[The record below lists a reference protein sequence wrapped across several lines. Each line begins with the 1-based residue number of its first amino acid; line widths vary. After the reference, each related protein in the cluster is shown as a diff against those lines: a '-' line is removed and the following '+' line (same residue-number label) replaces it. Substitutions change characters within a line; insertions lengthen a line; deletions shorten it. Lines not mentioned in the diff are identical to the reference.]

1 MTYNKKRT
9 LSYGVILISVLL
21 AYFCRQVRTENVLTN
36 DLHQLVFRFSKQP
49 PFSDKD
55 YSYGI
60 VFMVI
65 LIAGDMTA
73 VCCLLMAAI
82 FQGCILCGL
91 IQTNNRYFELFQTS
105 GGLDAEITD
114 HSFQRYY
121 HSGDFPELSSELRR
135 IIIDRSSV
143 QEQGIRI
150 NHIPIRGGHLFWSED
165 ISVLLD
171 QYQDIREQQEE
182 LTARNRLLQKAYQK
196 ERRKM
201 ISFVECS
208 MAIQNVLMILL
219 EICMILELILL
230 LVRITCFSGKKKIVT
245 AVAVFI
251 VSFMFMG
258 ALMNDHRYCLGE
270 SSYQPMLQGYPVS
283 VLMTVVIG
291 LLLYLCW
298 SIRSERRRYYHSLS
312 YWSVNEAVNDVPCG
326 VCFSDP
332 LGRIVLC
339 NTKMQELSRIMT
351 GSYLQDYEVLRKAM
365 SGELESEGLCRLS
378 KDSNVFY
385 FPDGSVW
392 MFQEY
397 SRQEPDC
404 AGYLQTVA
412 VNVSEIYYNGEKIRA
427 NNEKLEILNHK
438 LEEMYEKIGDKIREQ
453 ETLVMKMQVHD
464 NFGRSLLSI
473 RRILERK
480 EDPDKMDK
488 QLSVLKHLVYILT
501 GSAVESMEEVYEDTI
516 RHAEELGISVQISGN
531 FPMHPSYRL
540 LTDRA
545 IRECVTNCARHAHG
559 STVWVKIDKNAD
571 EYTVQITNDGEVP
584 DKNAEEGGG
593 LSALRKAAESGK
605 CRMQVSFSPEFCL
618 ILKMPLAER
627 MGFDGTDTDSRRSED
642 HAEVF

>member
-1 MTYNKKRT
+1 
-9 LSYGVILISVLL
+9 
-21 AYFCRQVRTENVLTN
+21 
-36 DLHQLVFRFSKQP
+36 
-49 PFSDKD
+49 
-55 YSYGI
+55 
-60 VFMVI
+60 
-65 LIAGDMTA
+65 
-73 VCCLLMAAI
+73 
-82 FQGCILCGL
+82 
-91 IQTNNRYFELFQTS
+91 
-105 GGLDAEITD
+105 
-114 HSFQRYY
+114 
-121 HSGDFPELSSELRR
+121 
-135 IIIDRSSV
+135 
-143 QEQGIRI
+143 
-150 NHIPIRGGHLFWSED
+150 
-165 ISVLLD
+165 
-171 QYQDIREQQEE
+171 
-182 LTARNRLLQKAYQK
+182 
-196 ERRKM
+196 M

-245 AVAVFI
+245 AVVVFA

-283 VLMTVVIG
+283 VFMTVVIG

-298 SIRSERRRYYHSLS
+298 AIRSERRRYHHSLS

-351 GSYLQDYEVLRKAM
+351 GSYLQDYDALRKAM
-365 SGELESEGLCRLS
+365 NGRPESEGLRRLS

-397 SRQEPDC
+397 SLQEPDC

-453 ETLVMKMQVHD
+453 ETLAMKMQVHD

-480 EDPDKMDK
+480 EKQDKMDK
-488 QLSVLKHLVYILT
+488 QLSALKHLVYILT
-501 GSAVESMEEVYEDTI
+501 DSSVENMEELCADTI
-516 RHAEELGISVQISGN
+516 RHAEELGIYVQISGN
-531 FPMHPSYRL
+531 LPQHPSYRL

-559 STVWVKIDKNAD
+559 STVLVKIDKGAN
-571 EYTVQITNDGEVP
+571 EYSIRITNDGDAPE
-584 DKNAEEGGG
+584 KNAEEGGG
-593 LSALRKAAESGK
+593 LSALRKAAESEK
-605 CRMQVSFSPEFCL
+605 CIMQVSFSPEFCL
-618 ILKMPLAER
+618 ALKMPLAER
-627 MGFDGTDTDSRRSED
+627 MGVYGTDTDSRRSED

>member
-1 MTYNKKRT
+1 
-9 LSYGVILISVLL
+9 
-21 AYFCRQVRTENVLTN
+21 
-36 DLHQLVFRFSKQP
+36 
-49 PFSDKD
+49 
-55 YSYGI
+55 
-60 VFMVI
+60 
-65 LIAGDMTA
+65 
-73 VCCLLMAAI
+73 
-82 FQGCILCGL
+82 
-91 IQTNNRYFELFQTS
+91 
-105 GGLDAEITD
+105 
-114 HSFQRYY
+114 
-121 HSGDFPELSSELRR
+121 
-135 IIIDRSSV
+135 
-143 QEQGIRI
+143 
-150 NHIPIRGGHLFWSED
+150 
-165 ISVLLD
+165 
-171 QYQDIREQQEE
+171 
-182 LTARNRLLQKAYQK
+182 
-196 ERRKM
+196 M

-208 MAIQNVLMILL
+208 MAIQNALMILL

-245 AVAVFI
+245 AVVVFA

-258 ALMNDHRYCLGE
+258 VLMNDHRYCLGE

-283 VLMTVVIG
+283 VLMAVVMG
-291 LLLYLCW
+291 LVLYLCRAIW
-298 SIRSERRRYYHSLS
+298 RERRRYHHSLS

-332 LGRIVLC
+332 FGRIVLC

-351 GSYLQDYEVLRKAM
+351 GSYLQDYDALRKAM
-365 SGELESEGLCRLS
+365 SGEPESEGLCRLS

-397 SRQEPDC
+397 SLQEPDC

-453 ETLVMKMQVHD
+453 ETLAMKMQVHD

-480 EDPDKMDK
+480 ETQDKMDK
-488 QLSVLKHLVYILT
+488 QLSALKHLVYILT
-501 GSAVESMEEVYEDTI
+501 DSSVENMEELCADTI
-516 RHAEELGISVQISGN
+516 RHAEELGIYVQISGD
-531 FPMHPSYRL
+531 FPQHPSYRL

-559 STVWVKIDKNAD
+559 STVLVKIDKGVN
-571 EYTVQITNDGEVP
+571 EYSIRITNDGDAPE
-584 DKNAEEGGG
+584 KNAEEGGG
-593 LSALRKAAESGK
+593 LSALRKAAESEK
-605 CRMQVSFSPEFCL
+605 CIMQVSFSPEFCL
-618 ILKMPLAER
+618 ALKMPLAER
-627 MGFDGTDTDSRRSED
+627 MGVYGTDTDSRRSED

>member
-1 MTYNKKRT
+1 
-9 LSYGVILISVLL
+9 
-21 AYFCRQVRTENVLTN
+21 
-36 DLHQLVFRFSKQP
+36 
-49 PFSDKD
+49 
-55 YSYGI
+55 
-60 VFMVI
+60 
-65 LIAGDMTA
+65 
-73 VCCLLMAAI
+73 
-82 FQGCILCGL
+82 
-91 IQTNNRYFELFQTS
+91 
-105 GGLDAEITD
+105 
-114 HSFQRYY
+114 
-121 HSGDFPELSSELRR
+121 
-135 IIIDRSSV
+135 
-143 QEQGIRI
+143 
-150 NHIPIRGGHLFWSED
+150 
-165 ISVLLD
+165 
-171 QYQDIREQQEE
+171 
-182 LTARNRLLQKAYQK
+182 
-196 ERRKM
+196 M

-245 AVAVFI
+245 AVAVFA

-258 ALMNDHRYCLGE
+258 VLMNDHRYCLGE
-270 SSYQPMLQGYPVS
+270 SFYQPMLQGYPFS

-298 SIRSERRRYYHSLS
+298 AIRSERRRYHHSLS

-351 GSYLQDYEVLRKAM
+351 GSYLQDYEALRKAM
-365 SGELESEGLCRLS
+365 SGEPESEGLCRLS

-397 SRQEPDC
+397 GLQEPDC

-516 RHAEELGISVQISGN
+516 RHAEELGISVQIRGSYPEN
-531 FPMHPSYRL
+531 SIYRL
-540 LTDRA
+540 LTDKA

-559 STVWVKIDKNAD
+559 SIVYVNMKENREGYQI
-571 EYTVQITNDGEVP
+571 QITNDGEPPV
-584 DKNAEEGGG
+584 KNAKEGGG
-593 LSALRKAAESGK
+593 LSALRKAVEAEQGSMK
-605 CRMQVSFSPEFCL
+605 TFFEPAFYL
-618 ILKMPLAER
+618 FLNFPLK
-627 MGFDGTDTDSRRSED
+627 S
-642 HAEVF
+642 

>member
-1 MTYNKKRT
+1 MVY
-9 LSYGVILISVLL
+9 SMSALI
-21 AYFCRQVRTENVLTN
+21 N
-36 DLHQLVFRFSKQP
+36 DTIKL
-49 PFSDKD
+49 
-55 YSYGI
+55 
-60 VFMVI
+60 
-65 LIAGDMTA
+65 
-73 VCCLLMAAI
+73 
-82 FQGCILCGL
+82 
-91 IQTNNRYFELFQTS
+91 
-105 GGLDAEITD
+105 
-114 HSFQRYY
+114 
-121 HSGDFPELSSELRR
+121 
-135 IIIDRSSV
+135 
-143 QEQGIRI
+143 
-150 NHIPIRGGHLFWSED
+150 
-165 ISVLLD
+165 
-171 QYQDIREQQEE
+171 
-182 LTARNRLLQKAYQK
+182 
-196 ERRKM
+196 
-201 ISFVECS
+201 
-208 MAIQNVLMILL
+208 QNVLMILM
-219 EICMILELILL
+219 EICLILEFILL
-230 LVRITCFSGKKKIVT
+230 FSRIMRAVEKWKIT
-245 AVAVFI
+245 
-251 VSFMFMG
+251 VSASWLIISFLIMAG
-258 ALMNDHRYCLGE
+258 LLNDHRHRLDKPPHKPIFYSFPAYAL
-270 SSYQPMLQGYPVS
+270 VIII
-283 VLMTVVIG
+283 VLLTV
-291 LLLYLCW
+291 YLILAICK
-298 SIRSERRRYYHSLS
+298 ELKEYHNTLS
-312 YWSVNEAVNDVPCG
+312 PWSVYEAVNNVPCG
-326 VCFSDP
+326 VCFSDS
-332 LGRIVLC
+332 LGRIILS
-339 NTKMQELSRIMT
+339 NSKMQELCRMLT
-351 GSYLQDYEVLRKAM
+351 GNYLQNFDSFRYAIN
-365 SGELESEGLCRLS
+365 SEPVQDNVIKLNS
-378 KDSNVFY
+378 DNNVFY
-385 FPDGSVW
+385 FQDGSVW

-397 SRQEPDC
+397 RLQEPDC

-618 ILKMPLAER
+618 ILKMPLTER

>member
-1 MTYNKKRT
+1 M
-9 LSYGVILISVLL
+9 
-21 AYFCRQVRTENVLTN
+21 
-36 DLHQLVFRFSKQP
+36 
-49 PFSDKD
+49 
-55 YSYGI
+55 
-60 VFMVI
+60 
-65 LIAGDMTA
+65 
-73 VCCLLMAAI
+73 
-82 FQGCILCGL
+82 
-91 IQTNNRYFELFQTS
+91 
-105 GGLDAEITD
+105 
-114 HSFQRYY
+114 
-121 HSGDFPELSSELRR
+121 
-135 IIIDRSSV
+135 ID
-143 QEQGIRI
+143 
-150 NHIPIRGGHLFWSED
+150 
-165 ISVLLD
+165 
-171 QYQDIREQQEE
+171 
-182 LTARNRLLQKAYQK
+182 
-196 ERRKM
+196 
-201 ISFVECS
+201 FVECG
-208 MAIQNVLMILL
+208 MAMQDFLMILF
-219 EICMILELILL
+219 EICLVLELILL

-245 AVAVFI
+245 AVAVFA

-258 ALMNDHRYCLGE
+258 VLMNDHRYCLGE
-270 SSYQPMLQGYPVS
+270 SFYQPMLQGYPFS

-298 SIRSERRRYYHSLS
+298 AIRSERRRYHHSLS

-351 GSYLQDYEVLRKAM
+351 GSYLQDYEALRKAM
-365 SGELESEGLCRLS
+365 SGEPESEGLCRLS

-397 SRQEPDC
+397 SLQEPDC

-501 GSAVESMEEVYEDTI
+501 GSAVESMEEVYKDTV
-516 RHAEELGISVQISGN
+516 L
-531 FPMHPSYRL
+531 
-540 LTDRA
+540 
-545 IRECVTNCARHAHG
+545 
-559 STVWVKIDKNAD
+559 
-571 EYTVQITNDGEVP
+571 
-584 DKNAEEGGG
+584 
-593 LSALRKAAESGK
+593 
-605 CRMQVSFSPEFCL
+605 
-618 ILKMPLAER
+618 
-627 MGFDGTDTDSRRSED
+627 
-642 HAEVF
+642 

>member
-1 MTYNKKRT
+1 
-9 LSYGVILISVLL
+9 
-21 AYFCRQVRTENVLTN
+21 
-36 DLHQLVFRFSKQP
+36 
-49 PFSDKD
+49 
-55 YSYGI
+55 
-60 VFMVI
+60 
-65 LIAGDMTA
+65 
-73 VCCLLMAAI
+73 
-82 FQGCILCGL
+82 
-91 IQTNNRYFELFQTS
+91 
-105 GGLDAEITD
+105 
-114 HSFQRYY
+114 
-121 HSGDFPELSSELRR
+121 
-135 IIIDRSSV
+135 
-143 QEQGIRI
+143 
-150 NHIPIRGGHLFWSED
+150 
-165 ISVLLD
+165 
-171 QYQDIREQQEE
+171 
-182 LTARNRLLQKAYQK
+182 
-196 ERRKM
+196 M
-201 ISFVECS
+201 ISFLECS

-245 AVAVFI
+245 AVAVFV

-283 VLMTVVIG
+283 VFMTVVIG

-298 SIRSERRRYYHSLS
+298 AIRSERCRYHHSLS

-351 GSYLQDYEVLRKAM
+351 GSYLQDYDALRKAM
-365 SGELESEGLCRLS
+365 NGRPESEGLRRLS

-397 SRQEPDC
+397 SLQEPDC

-427 NNEKLEILNHK
+427 NNEKLEILNRK

-501 GSAVESMEEVYEDTI
+501 GSAVESMEEVYKDTI

-618 ILKMPLAER
+618 ILKMPLTER

-642 HAEVF
+642 QKIMQKYFEYIIMQEPEFRHVQTVSDAREAVKICDYSAIDLVIMDVQTFHNHDGLSAGKVIREKYPYTKVLIVTSLIDPKVLERAKCGCADSLWYKDHGEEEIRSVIHRTLNGEHVFPDVTPKVELNWITSGDISPRQLEMLRLYIRGMSYSEIAREMKCSTSGVRWNFQEMIARAGYSCKEDLIAAALESKLIVTTLK

>member
-1 MTYNKKRT
+1 
-9 LSYGVILISVLL
+9 
-21 AYFCRQVRTENVLTN
+21 
-36 DLHQLVFRFSKQP
+36 
-49 PFSDKD
+49 
-55 YSYGI
+55 
-60 VFMVI
+60 
-65 LIAGDMTA
+65 
-73 VCCLLMAAI
+73 
-82 FQGCILCGL
+82 
-91 IQTNNRYFELFQTS
+91 
-105 GGLDAEITD
+105 
-114 HSFQRYY
+114 
-121 HSGDFPELSSELRR
+121 
-135 IIIDRSSV
+135 
-143 QEQGIRI
+143 
-150 NHIPIRGGHLFWSED
+150 
-165 ISVLLD
+165 
-171 QYQDIREQQEE
+171 
-182 LTARNRLLQKAYQK
+182 
-196 ERRKM
+196 M

-245 AVAVFI
+245 AVVVFA

-258 ALMNDHRYCLGE
+258 VLMNDHRYCLGE

-283 VLMTVVIG
+283 VFMTVVIG

-298 SIRSERRRYYHSLS
+298 VIRSERRRYHHSLS

-351 GSYLQDYEVLRKAM
+351 GSYLQDYEALRKAM
-365 SGELESEGLCRLS
+365 NGRPESEGFRRLS

-397 SRQEPDC
+397 SLQEPDC

-412 VNVSEIYYNGEKIRA
+412 VTVSEIYYNGEKIRA

-453 ETLVMKMQVHD
+453 ETLAMKMQVHD

-480 EDPDKMDK
+480 EKQDKMDK
-488 QLSVLKHLVYILT
+488 QLSALKHLVYILT
-501 GSAVESMEEVYEDTI
+501 DSSVENMEELCADTI
-516 RHAEELGISVQISGN
+516 RHAEELGIYVQISGN
-531 FPMHPSYRL
+531 LPQHPSYRL

-559 STVWVKIDKNAD
+559 STVLVKIDKGAN
-571 EYTVQITNDGEVP
+571 EYSIRITNDGDAPE
-584 DKNAEEGGG
+584 KNAEEGGG
-593 LSALRKAAESGK
+593 LSALRKAAESEK
-605 CRMQVSFSPEFCL
+605 CIMQVSFSPEFCL
-618 ILKMPLAER
+618 ALKMPLAER
-627 MGFDGTDTDSRRSED
+627 MGVYGTDTDSRRSED

>member
-1 MTYNKKRT
+1 MT
-9 LSYGVILISVLL
+9 
-21 AYFCRQVRTENVLTN
+21 
-36 DLHQLVFRFSKQP
+36 
-49 PFSDKD
+49 
-55 YSYGI
+55 
-60 VFMVI
+60 
-65 LIAGDMTA
+65 
-73 VCCLLMAAI
+73 
-82 FQGCILCGL
+82 
-91 IQTNNRYFELFQTS
+91 
-105 GGLDAEITD
+105 
-114 HSFQRYY
+114 
-121 HSGDFPELSSELRR
+121 DF
-135 IIIDRSSV
+135 
-143 QEQGIRI
+143 
-150 NHIPIRGGHLFWSED
+150 
-165 ISVLLD
+165 
-171 QYQDIREQQEE
+171 
-182 LTARNRLLQKAYQK
+182 A
-196 ERRKM
+196 
-201 ISFVECS
+201 ECS
-208 MAIQNVLMILL
+208 MAMQDFLMILL
-219 EICMILELILL
+219 EICLILELILL
-230 LVRITCFSGKKKIVT
+230 LIRITCFYGKKKIIT
-245 AVAVFI
+245 AVTVFA
-251 VSFMFMG
+251 VSFMLMG
-258 ALMNDHRYCLGE
+258 FLMNDHRYCLGE

-397 SRQEPDC
+397 RLQEPDC

-438 LEEMYEKIGDKIREQ
+438 LEEMYEKIGDKIGDKIREQ

-559 STVWVKIDKNAD
+559 STVLVKIEKGAN
-571 EYTVQITNDGEVP
+571 EYSIRITNDGDAPE
-584 DKNAEEGGG
+584 KNAEEGGG
-593 LSALRKAAESGK
+593 LSALRKAAESEK
-605 CRMQVSFSPEFCL
+605 CIMQVSFSPEFCL
-618 ILKMPLAER
+618 VLKMPLTER
-627 MGFDGTDTDSRRSED
+627 MGVYGTDTDSRRSED

>member
-1 MTYNKKRT
+1 
-9 LSYGVILISVLL
+9 
-21 AYFCRQVRTENVLTN
+21 
-36 DLHQLVFRFSKQP
+36 
-49 PFSDKD
+49 
-55 YSYGI
+55 
-60 VFMVI
+60 
-65 LIAGDMTA
+65 
-73 VCCLLMAAI
+73 
-82 FQGCILCGL
+82 
-91 IQTNNRYFELFQTS
+91 
-105 GGLDAEITD
+105 
-114 HSFQRYY
+114 
-121 HSGDFPELSSELRR
+121 
-135 IIIDRSSV
+135 
-143 QEQGIRI
+143 
-150 NHIPIRGGHLFWSED
+150 
-165 ISVLLD
+165 
-171 QYQDIREQQEE
+171 
-182 LTARNRLLQKAYQK
+182 
-196 ERRKM
+196 M

-245 AVAVFI
+245 AVAVFA

-258 ALMNDHRYCLGE
+258 VLMNDHRYCLGE

-283 VLMTVVIG
+283 VLMAVVMG
-291 LLLYLCW
+291 LVLYLCRAIW
-298 SIRSERRRYYHSLS
+298 RERRRYHHSLS

-332 LGRIVLC
+332 FGRIVLC

-351 GSYLQDYEVLRKAM
+351 GSYLQDYDALRKAM
-365 SGELESEGLCRLS
+365 SGEPESEGLCRLS

-397 SRQEPDC
+397 SLQEPDC

-501 GSAVESMEEVYEDTI
+501 GSAVESMEKLYEDTI
-516 RHAEELGISVQISGN
+516 KHAEEIGISVQISGN
-531 FPMHPSYRL
+531 VPMYPAYRL
-540 LTDRA
+540 LADRA

-559 STVWVKIDKNAD
+559 SVVFVKIDKCAN
-571 EYTVQITNDGEVP
+571 EYNIRITNDGDVP
-584 DKNAEEGGG
+584 EKNSEEGGG
-593 LSALRKAAESGK
+593 LSALRKAVEAEK

-627 MGFDGTDTDSRRSED
+627 MRFDGTGIDSRRSED
-642 HAEVF
+642 HAEIF